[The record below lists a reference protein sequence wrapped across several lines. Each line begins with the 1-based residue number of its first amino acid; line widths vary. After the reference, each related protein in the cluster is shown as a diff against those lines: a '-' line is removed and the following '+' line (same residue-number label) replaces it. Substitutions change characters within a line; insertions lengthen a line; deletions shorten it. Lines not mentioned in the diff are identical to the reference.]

1 MNNMKEQTQIHGEW
15 NDDPSTAPGCS
26 NLSFF
31 LQSVRLGR
39 SSWIIACATV
49 LLAWAFAMSAATP
62 ETAISKMSA
71 ANLRSEY
78 AVNPLGIDVRQ
89 PRLSWI
95 LNSPVR
101 GARQTAYQ
109 VVVSSSL
116 DSLNAN
122 RADLWDS
129 GKVVSDQSIQ
139 VVYSGR
145 PLVARQQCFWKVRVW
160 DQDGSLTA
168 FSAPAFWEMGL
179 IESAAWKAQWIAYPP
194 EAPNQTNVPP
204 SYLRKTV
211 ALWKPVKQARLY
223 ATALGLYEFHVNGH
237 RVARDIFT
245 PGWTEYKKR
254 VQYQTYDITPLLQ
267 HGANAF
273 GMILADGWYS
283 GYVGLTGRNVYGKQ
297 PQGLCQIE
305 IEYTDGRVETIVSD
319 ASWKAS
325 TGPLLQGDLL
335 MGETYDARL
344 EIPGWDTV
352 ACAESA
358 WKPVLVTTPAVSL
371 VASCDAPVRATQELK
386 PISVKEPIVGHF
398 VFDLG
403 QNMVGWVRLKT
414 QGLRGSQVTLR
425 FAEILNPDGTLYTTN
440 LRGAKATD
448 HYILK
453 GGGPETYE
461 PRFTFHGFRYVELT
475 GFPGVPAADAI
486 TGVVIHS
493 DTPPSGHFACSNPML
508 NRLQSNINWGQR
520 GNFVSIPT
528 DCPQRDERLGWMG
541 DAQIFVGT
549 ATFNMDVASFFTKWT
564 VDVDDAQKP
573 DGAFADVS
581 PYVAVG
587 AGVAAWGDAG
597 VICPWVIYERYGDM
611 RILESHYAAGAKW
624 IDYLTSHSKDLLRP
638 AEGYGDWLS
647 IQADTPKDVLAT
659 AYFALSTR
667 IMGKM
672 AVVLGKTDDAKKYEG
687 LFARIKEAFNKAY
700 VSPDGRIKGNTQTCY
715 VLALDFDLLPQDKR
729 AAAAKYL
736 VEDIAAKNGH
746 LSTGFVGVGHLMPT
760 LTQAGYLGVAYRL
773 LNNDTFPSWLY
784 SVRQGATTIWER
796 WDGWT
801 KEKGFQDPGMN
812 SFNHYSLGSVG
823 DWMYSTI
830 AGIGVDPKMPAYKN
844 IIIRAQPGGGI
855 TAAHGDYMSM
865 HGLITSDWKVAK
877 GVFTLDLTIPAN
889 TTAQVYIP
897 TTLRNQ
903 VREGFG
909 AAEKANGV
917 KYLRLEE
924 GCCVYAIGSGTY
936 QFSAPILE

>member
-1 MNNMKEQTQIHGEW
+1 MNHMKEQTQIQMDWKGEPFTALAHS
-15 NDDPSTAPGCS
+15 NPSH
-26 NLSFF
+26 F
-31 LQSVRLGR
+31 LQSVRFGR
-39 SSWIIACATV
+39 TRWIIACAAI
-49 LLAWAFAMSAATP
+49 LLIWAFAMTAAT
-62 ETAISKMSA
+62 TATVASIMA
-71 ANLRSEY
+71 IANLRSEY
-78 AVNPLGIDVRQ
+78 AVNPLGIDVLQ
-89 PRLSWI
+89 PRLSWV
-95 LNSPVR
+95 LNSP
-101 GARQTAYQ
+101 ARETHQTAYQ

-116 DSLNAN
+116 DGLNAN

-139 VVYSGR
+139 VVYAGH
-145 PLVARQQCFWKVRVW
+145 PLVSRQQCFWKVRVW
-160 DQDGSLTA
+160 DQDGAETA
-168 FSAPAFWEMGL
+168 FSAPASWEMGL
-179 IESAAWKAQWIAYPP
+179 NQSTDWKAQWIAYPP
-194 EAPNQTNVPP
+194 EATNQTNVPP
-204 SYLRKTV
+204 AYLRKAAT
-211 ALWKPVKQARLY
+211 LWKPIKQARLY
-223 ATALGLYEFHVNGH
+223 STALGLYEFHVNGH
-237 RVARDIFT
+237 RVGRDIFT

-254 VQYQTYDITPLLQ
+254 VQYQTYDITSLLQ

-305 IEYTDGRVETIVSD
+305 IHYTDGTVETIVSD

-344 EIPGWDTV
+344 EIPGWDKVTCMDSSWKSVLVNTPTV
-352 ACAESA
+352 A
-358 WKPVLVTTPAVSL
+358 L

-386 PISVKEPIVGHF
+386 PISVAEPSVGHF

-448 HYILK
+448 HYFLK

-475 GFPGVPAADAI
+475 GFPGVPTADAI

-493 DTPPSGHFACSNPML
+493 DTPPSGHFACSDPLL

-549 ATFNMDVASFFTKWT
+549 ATFNMDVASFFTKWM

-573 DGAFADVS
+573 DGAFTDVS

-597 VICPWVIYERYGDM
+597 VICPWVIYQRYGDT
-611 RILESHYAAGAKW
+611 RILEHSYASGAKW
-624 IDYLTSHSKDLLRP
+624 IEYLKSQSKDLLRP

-659 AYFALSTR
+659 AYFAESTS

-672 AVVLGKTDDAKKYEG
+672 AVVLGKTEDAKKYET
-687 LFARIKEAFNKAY
+687 LFGEIKDAFNKAY

-736 VEDIAAKNGH
+736 VEDIGVKKGH

-760 LTQAGYLGVAYRL
+760 LTQAGYLGVAYKL

-801 KEKGFQDPGMN
+801 REKGFQDPGMN

-830 AGIGVDPKMPAYKN
+830 AGIGVDPTMAAYKR
-844 IIIRAQPGGGI
+844 IIIRPQPGGGI
-855 TAAHGDYMSM
+855 SSAHGDYMSM
-865 HGLITSDWKVAK
+865 HGLITSDWKVAN
-877 GVFTLDLTIPAN
+877 GVFMLDLTIPAN

-897 TTLRNQ
+897 TTMRDQ

-909 AAEKANGV
+909 SADKSKGV

-936 QFSAPILE
+936 KFTSTILE

>member
-1 MNNMKEQTQIHGEW
+1 MKVQTKVHGKP
-15 NDDPSTAPGCS
+15 NGDSITTSDHCRQPH
-26 NLSFF
+26 F
-31 LQSVRLGR
+31 LHLPRVGR
-39 SSWIIACATV
+39 PNWIIACAAV
-49 LLAWAFAMSAATP
+49 LLTWAFVVTAATTG
-62 ETAISKMSA
+62 TATTKMA
-71 ANLRSEY
+71 IANLRGEY
-78 AVNPLGIDVRQ
+78 AVNPMGMDVRQ
-89 PRLSWI
+89 PRLSWV

-101 GARQTAYQ
+101 GAHQTAYQ

-116 DSLNAN
+116 ESLNAN

-129 GKVVSDQSIQ
+129 GKVLSDQSIQ
-139 VVYSGR
+139 VVYSGK
-145 PLVARQQCFWKVRVW
+145 PLVSRQQCYWKVRVW
-160 DQDGSLTA
+160 DQDGAQSV
-168 FSAPAFWEMGL
+168 FSAPAFWEIGL
-179 IESAAWKAQWIAYPP
+179 TEAADWKAQWIAYPP
-194 EAPNQTNVPP
+194 ETPGQTNVPP
-204 SYLRKTV
+204 AYLRKTA
-211 ALWKPVKQARLY
+211 ALSKPIKQARLY

-237 RVARDIFT
+237 RVGRDIFT

-305 IEYTDGRVETIVSD
+305 IQYTDGKVETIVSD
-319 ASWKAS
+319 ATWKAS

-352 ACAESA
+352 ACADSA
-358 WKPVLVTTPAVSL
+358 WKPALVTAPSVTL

-403 QNMVGWVRLKT
+403 QNMVGWARLKT
-414 QGLRGSQVTLR
+414 QGLRGSQITLR

-448 HYILK
+448 QYTLK
-453 GGGPETYE
+453 GGGAEIYE
-461 PRFTFHGFRYVELT
+461 PRFTFHGFRYVELI
-475 GFPGVPAADAI
+475 GFPGVPTAEAI
-486 TGVVIHS
+486 TGVVVHS
-493 DTPPSGHFACSNPML
+493 DAPPSGHFACSDPML

-549 ATFNMDVASFFTKWT
+549 ATYNMDVASFFTKWM
-564 VDVDDAQKP
+564 VDVEDAQKP

-597 VICPWVIYERYGDM
+597 VICPWVIYERYGDT
-611 RILESHYAAGAKW
+611 RILERHYAAGARW
-624 IDYLTSHSKDLLRP
+624 IEYLKSHSKDLLRP

-647 IQADTPKDVLAT
+647 IQAETPKDVLAT
-659 AYFALSTR
+659 AYFALSAR

-672 AVVLGKTDDAKKYEG
+672 AVVLGKAEDAQKYET
-687 LFARIKEAFNKAY
+687 LFKKIREAFNTAY
-700 VSPDGRIKGNTQTCY
+700 VAPDGRIKGNTQTCY

-729 AAAAKYL
+729 AAAAKCL
-736 VEDIAAKNGH
+736 VEDITAKDGH

-760 LTQAGYLGVAYRL
+760 LTQASYLGVAYRL

-830 AGIGVDPKMPAYKN
+830 AGISVDPTLPAYKR
-844 IIIRAQPGGGI
+844 ILIRPQPGGGI

-865 HGLITSDWKVAK
+865 HGLITSHWKVAN
-877 GVFTLDLTIPAN
+877 GVLKLNLTIPAN

-903 VREGFG
+903 VREGSG
-909 AAEKANGV
+909 SAEKANGV

-924 GCCVYAIGSGTY
+924 GCCVYGIGSGTY
-936 QFSAPILE
+936 QFTAPILN

>member
-1 MNNMKEQTQIHGEW
+1 MNFMKEQTQIHAGW
-15 NDDPSTAPGCS
+15 NGDPSAAPENS
-26 NLSFF
+26 HASH
-31 LQSVRLGR
+31 SMHSPRLGH
-39 SSWIIACATV
+39 SCWLFVCATV
-49 LLAWAFAMSAATP
+49 LLTWAFVMSAATTGTTP
-62 ETAISKMSA
+62 SKMA
-71 ANLRSEY
+71 VANPRSEY
-78 AVNPLGIDVRQ
+78 AVNPLGIDVSQ

-109 VVVSSSL
+109 VIVSSTQE
-116 DSLNAN
+116 SLNAN

-129 GKVVSDQSIQ
+129 GKVLSDQSIQ
-139 VVYSGR
+139 VVYSGHT
-145 PLVARQQCFWKVRVW
+145 LVARQKCFWKVRVW
-160 DQDGSLTA
+160 DQDGFQSA
-168 FSAPAFWEMGL
+168 FSAPASWEMGL
-179 IESAAWKAQWIAYPP
+179 VGATDWKAQWIEYPP
-194 EAPNQTNVPP
+194 ETPNQTNVPP
-204 SYLRKTV
+204 AYLRKT
-211 ALWKPVKQARLY
+211 ASLWKPIKQARLY
-223 ATALGLYEFHVNGH
+223 TTALGLYEFHVNGR
-237 RVARDIFT
+237 RVGQDIFT
-245 PGWTEYKKR
+245 PGWTDYKKR
-254 VQYQTYDITPLLQ
+254 VQYQTYDITHLLQ

-273 GMILADGWYS
+273 GMILADGWYA
-283 GYVGLTGRNVYGKQ
+283 GHVGWTGNVYGKQ

-305 IEYTDGRVETIVSD
+305 IQYTDGGIETIVSD

-325 TGPLLQGDLL
+325 TSPLLQGDLL

-352 ACAESA
+352 ACVDSA
-358 WKPVLVTTPAVSL
+358 WKPVTVTTPAVPL

-386 PISVKEPIVGHF
+386 PISVKEPVVGHF

-403 QNMVGWVRLKT
+403 QNMVGWARLKV
-414 QGLRGSQVTLR
+414 QGFRGTQVTLR
-425 FAEILNPDGTLYTTN
+425 FAEMLNADGTLYTTN

-453 GGGPETYE
+453 GGNPETYE

-475 GFPGVPAADAI
+475 GFPGVPSADSI

-493 DTPPSGHFACSNPML
+493 DTPPSGHFACSDPML
-508 NRLQSNINWGQR
+508 NRLQSNITWGQR
-520 GNFVSIPT
+520 GNFVSVPT

-549 ATFNMDVASFFTKWT
+549 ATFNMDVARFFTKWT

-581 PYVAVG
+581 PYVSVG

-597 VICPWVIYERYGDM
+597 VICPWVIYERYGDT
-611 RILESHYAAGAKW
+611 RILENHYAAGAKW
-624 IDYLTSHSKDLLRP
+624 IDYLTAHSKDLLRP

-672 AVVLGKTDDAKKYEG
+672 AVVLGKTDDAKKYET
-687 LFARIKEAFNKAY
+687 LFAQIKDAFNKAY
-700 VSPDGRIKGNTQTCY
+700 VAPDGRIKGNTQTCY

-746 LSTGFVGVGHLMPT
+746 LSTGFVGVGHIMPT
-760 LTQAGYLGVAYRL
+760 LTQAGYIGVAYRL

-823 DWMYSTI
+823 DWMYSAI
-830 AGIGVDPKMPAYKN
+830 AGIGVDPSMPGYKR
-844 IIIRAQPGGGI
+844 IIIRPQPGGGI

-865 HGLITSDWKVAK
+865 HGLITTDWKIAD
-877 GVFTLDLTIPAN
+877 GVFMLDLTIPAN

-897 TTLRNQ
+897 TILRNH
-903 VREGFG
+903 VREGRG
-909 AAEKANGV
+909 AAEKASGV

-936 QFSAPILE
+936 QFTSPILE